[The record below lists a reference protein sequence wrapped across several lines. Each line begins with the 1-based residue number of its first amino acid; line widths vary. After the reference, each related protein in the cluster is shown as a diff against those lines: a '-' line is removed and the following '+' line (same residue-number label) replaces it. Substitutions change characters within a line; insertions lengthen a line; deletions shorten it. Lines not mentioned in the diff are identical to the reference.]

1 MDTPANLAVVGGALV
16 KAILSSVMASPTS
29 IQMFTDLTPDIQEE
43 KRDAFEF
50 FLRVFG
56 RVRGKDSS
64 FHLMGILIEKLVVGV
79 RPMTDATVGTGK
91 GRKKNQIK
99 RKRDKVLAVALQVEV
114 VAMEARTIHVD

>member
-1 MDTPANLAVVGGALV
+1 M
-16 KAILSSVMASPTS
+16 I
-29 IQMFTDLTPDIQEE
+29 
-43 KRDAFEF
+43 
-50 FLRVFG
+50 
-56 RVRGKDSS
+56 
-64 FHLMGILIEKLVVGV
+64 GILIEKLVVGV